1 MPSGEQESCQ
11 EENESHGGQLRSM
24 KLEEATKMV
33 EVGIEETLTYFEFSN
48 GHWTRICANNVIEQK
63 KWEIRH

>member
-1 MPSGEQESCQ
+1 
-11 EENESHGGQLRSM
+11 M